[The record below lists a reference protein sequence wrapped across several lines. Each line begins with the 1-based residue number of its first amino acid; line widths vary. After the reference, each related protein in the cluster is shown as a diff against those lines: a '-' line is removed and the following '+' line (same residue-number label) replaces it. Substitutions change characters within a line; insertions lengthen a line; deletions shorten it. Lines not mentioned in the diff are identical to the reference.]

1 MKKIIS
7 VNEDSVFHLHNYYGV
22 VVIESRFGSSIRC
35 YLTMTNYSNNK
46 YRLCSLNALTMCN
59 GYSFLEQDGK
69 QTLRDAIYKLIY
81 KYRCEVYE
89 FDNPKELFA
98 WVCEGYES
106 YH

>member
-7 VNEDSVFHLHNYYGV
+7 VNDNSVFHIRNCYGV
-22 VVIESRFGSSIRC
+22 VVNDSLKDTIRC
-35 YLTMTNYSNNK
+35 YLTMTNYHNNK

-89 FDNPKELFA
+89 FDNPKELFD
-98 WVCEGYES
+98 WVCAGYEN